1 MTGAPELPETIEALR
16 TAVRTFADHE
26 VRPRVAAMEAAG
38 SLDAGLVRQMAE
50 IGLFGALFSEAQG
63 GSGLG
68 ELGFVIVQEEI
79 SRAHLSTGLLLAA
92 SSGLAARLIA
102 MFGTPQQ
109 QQRWLDPLAR
119 GERTGAFCLTEPA
132 AGSDVPAMQMRASL
146 DGDAYVLD
154 GEKSFITNGSGA
166 DVLLV
171 FAKTAPE
178 ERGRG
183 ISLFVV
189 ERGTPRLSVVRTEEQ
204 MGLLASPTAQLIFD
218 GVRVPASNMLGQP
231 GEGLAMALACLNRS
245 RLGIAAMCL
254 GAARE
259 ALALAWRY
267 TQERVIGG
275 RALAEQQ
282 VTQHALAEM
291 EIDIFATESMVYRTA
306 ALADAGGSIEREA
319 SICKVFATEAAQ
331 RIVDRALQL
340 HGGAGY
346 IRGAEIERLY
356 RDIRAARIYEGANEV
371 QRNNIYRV
379 MRRERGS

>member
-1 MTGAPELPETIEALR
+1 MTGAAELPEAIEALR
-16 TAVRTFADHE
+16 TAVRTFADRE

-38 SLDAGLVRQMAE
+38 SLDAALVQQMAE
-50 IGLFGALFSEAQG
+50 IGLFGALFGERHG
-63 GSGLG
+63 GSGIG
-68 ELGFVIVQEEI
+68 ELGFVVVQEEI

-92 SSGLAARLIA
+92 SAGLAARLIE
-102 MFGTPQQ
+102 MFGTPEQQ
-109 QQRWLDPLAR
+109 TRWLGPLAR

-132 AGSDVPAMQMRASL
+132 AGSDVPAMQTRARL

-154 GEKSFITNGSGA
+154 GEKSFITNGGGA
-166 DVLLV
+166 DLLLV

-189 ERGTPRLSVVRTEEQ
+189 ERETPGLSVVRLEAQ
-204 MGLLASPTAQLIFD
+204 MGLLASPTAQLAFD
-218 GVRVPASNMLGQP
+218 GVRVPASHMLGQP

-254 GAARE
+254 GVARE
-259 ALALAWRY
+259 ALALAWSY
-267 TQERVIGG
+267 AQERQIGG
-275 RALAEQQ
+275 RPLADQQ
-282 VTQHALAEM
+282 VTQHAFAEM

-306 ALADAGGSIEREA
+306 ALADAGAAIEREA

-340 HGGAGY
+340 HGGVGY
-346 IRGAEIERLY
+346 IRGTDIERLY
-356 RDIRAARIYEGANEV
+356 RDVRAARIYEGANEV

-379 MRRERGS
+379 MRRERGD